1 MSSAGMEKAAKKAA
15 KKADKTDKALWDAYH
30 TRIFCELCAREV
42 EAGNRPGA
50 FLSPRGYKNL
60 GESWLQITKKS
71 YARMQFKNRWE
82 NLKTMYCQWKQL
94 QIDASGLGWNAKLGT
109 IDADTDWWNTHL
121 MKHPEHAKYRNGGPP
136 NLTEMDL
143 MFDDRHV
150 TGAESAIPGEIS
162 LDKEEVTIVDDSD
175 TAEDD
180 DEVIKAKPKKQRKT
194 KSCKDDFSAQDEK
207 NPFVR
212 MYKKASDA
220 ICVTAESI
228 KEASSSSK
236 AHPPVGP
243 SMNEAMEMVR
253 DCGVEEGTPLFF
265 SSSMLFM
272 KPEYREMFASV
283 QTKEGRFD
291 WLKRAQ

>member
-1 MSSAGMEKAAKKAA
+1 MA
-15 KKADKTDKALWDAYH
+15 
-30 TRIFCELCAREV
+30 
-42 EAGNRPGA
+42 
-50 FLSPRGYKNL
+50 
-60 GESWLQITKKS
+60 
-71 YARMQFKNRWE
+71 
-82 NLKTMYCQWKQL
+82 
-94 QIDASGLGWNAKLGT
+94 
-109 IDADTDWWNTHL
+109 
-121 MKHPEHAKYRNGGPP
+121 
-136 NLTEMDL
+136 EMDL

-150 TGAESAIPGEIS
+150 TGAESAIPGEIP
-162 LDKEEVTIVDDSD
+162 LDKEEVTIDDES
-175 TAEDD
+175 EDD

-236 AHPPVGP
+236 AHPPPSPPVAPTPPPPVGP

-253 DCGVEEGTPLFF
+253 ECGVEEGTPLFF

-272 KPEYREMFASV
+272 KPGYREMFASV
-283 QTKEGRFD
+283 ETKEGRFD
-291 WLKRAQ
+291 WLGRVHDYAM

>member
-1 MSSAGMEKAAKKAA
+1 
-15 KKADKTDKALWDAYH
+15 
-30 TRIFCELCAREV
+30 
-42 EAGNRPGA
+42 
-50 FLSPRGYKNL
+50 
-60 GESWLQITKKS
+60 
-71 YARMQFKNRWE
+71 MQFKNRWE

-121 MKHPEHAKYRNGGPP
+121 IKNPEHAKYRNGGPP
-136 NLTEMDL
+136 NLAEMDL

-150 TGAESAIPGEIS
+150 TGAESAIPGEIP
-162 LDKEEVTIVDDSD
+162 LDKEDVSDDTDS
-175 TAEDD
+175 AEDD
-180 DEVIKAKPKKQRKT
+180 DEVIKAKPKKQQKT

-228 KEASSSSK
+228 KEASSSSM
-236 AHPPVGP
+236 ARPPPPLVAPPPTPVGP

-253 DCGVEEGTPLFF
+253 ECGVEEGTPLFF

-272 KPEYREMFASV
+272 KAEYREMFASV
-283 QTKEGRFD
+283 QTKEGR
-291 WLKRAQ
+291 LMELTAEVVTMMMLT